1 MFYCFLRII
10 LKLNSC
16 MNFLNKIIISIIPF
30 LPKGIVRIFS
40 KKYVAG
46 IDNNDALSVVKTLNH
61 NKESATID
69 ILGEHT
75 SSIKECE
82 NITNAYI
89 EILNKINIEKL
100 DCNLSIKPSH
110 IGSDLNY
117 KSLLINYTKILE
129 KASIHN
135 NFIRIDMESSKLTDT
150 SIKLYNDLKLIS
162 SNIGIVFQAY
172 LHRTEKDINRLEKGS
187 NIRLCKGI
195 YKEDSSIAYQNYNE
209 INKNYLKLL
218 KIALEKE
225 LYVAIATHD
234 KVLIKECIKLVE
246 KEKIEKNKFEF
257 QYLYGVPMNKHIE
270 IYKNKNFKIRAYVPF
285 GKDWYDYSIR
295 RIKENPKIASYILK
309 NIFS

>member
-10 LKLNSC
+10 LKLNSY
-16 MNFLNKIIISIIPF
+16 MIFLNKIIISIIPF
-30 LPKGIVRIFS
+30 LPKGVVRFFS

-46 IDNNDALSVVKTLNH
+46 IDNSDALNAVKILNYR
-61 NKESATID
+61 KESATID

-75 SSIKECE
+75 SSIKEC
-82 NITNAYI
+82 NDITNAYV
-89 EILNKINIEKL
+89 ELLNKINIEKL

-117 KSLLINYTKILE
+117 KSLLINYTKILKE
-129 KASIHN
+129 ASMHN

-150 SIKLYNDLKLIS
+150 TIKLYNDLKLTS

-172 LHRTEKDINRLEKGS
+172 LHRTEKDINKLEKGS

-234 KVLIKECIKLVE
+234 KALIKECVKLVE
-246 KEKIEKNKFEF
+246 KERIEKNKFEF
-257 QYLYGVPMNKHIE
+257 QYLYGVPMNEHIE
-270 IYKNKNFKIRAYVPF
+270 MYKNKNFKIRAYVPF

-295 RIKENPKIASYILK
+295 RIKENPKIASYVLK